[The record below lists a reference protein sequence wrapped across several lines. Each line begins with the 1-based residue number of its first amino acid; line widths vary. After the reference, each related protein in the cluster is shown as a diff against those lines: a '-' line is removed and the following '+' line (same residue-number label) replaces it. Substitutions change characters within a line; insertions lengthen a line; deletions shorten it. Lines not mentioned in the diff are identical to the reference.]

1 MEDQAVHSPDSGEVD
16 ADLLRLFAA
25 YPFSTDPMYQQGLA
39 GILESGAL
47 NGKSEDEKTEILR
60 RSQVFYFNRITGHS
74 ITVDDIVRSEQ
85 SLGETVPAAAIA
97 AVAPSGTPPAT
108 TSDSDGSEIR
118 TLTFAELKALIE
130 QGNTDQIPN
139 NRVIPNEL
147 HQAAPSESKAGMRKK
162 PWEADNSADKVEASQ

>member
-1 MEDQAVHSPDSGEVD
+1 MVNSSWIVIFKM
-16 ADLLRLFAA
+16 R
-25 YPFSTDPMYQQGLA
+25 
-39 GILESGAL
+39 
-47 NGKSEDEKTEILR
+47 
-60 RSQVFYFNRITGHS
+60 RITGHS

-147 HQAAPSESKAGMRKK
+147 HVRYAVPISLAYRCSLAAI
-162 PWEADNSADKVEASQ
+162 